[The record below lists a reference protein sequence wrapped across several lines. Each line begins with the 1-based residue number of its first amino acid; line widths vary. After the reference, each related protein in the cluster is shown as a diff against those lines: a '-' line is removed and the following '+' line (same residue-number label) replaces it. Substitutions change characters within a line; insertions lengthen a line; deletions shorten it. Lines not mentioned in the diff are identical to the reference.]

1 MTEPLITVPD
11 FEEFRDGD
19 PARLIL
25 AATQQVRSYCG
36 WHIAPVVTS
45 TVVVEGSGAALLLPT
60 LHLTGITSITRD
72 GVEVPVADVTWQP
85 NGIVKGRHFCGEY
98 EVTFTHGYAQTPEDI
113 AQLVSAVVSDGTE
126 GLRRLS
132 SLSRGPFSESYFDS
146 TASDR
151 ATLDFYRLGPR
162 P

>member
-19 PARLIL
+19 PTRLIA

-45 TVVVEGSGAALLLPT
+45 TVVVEGSGVALLLPT
-60 LHLTGITSITRD
+60 LRLTGITSIARD
-72 GVEVPVADVTWQP
+72 GAEIPVADVKWKP
-85 NGIVKGRHFCGEY
+85 NGIVTGRHFCGDY
-98 EVTFTHGYAQTPEDI
+98 EVTFTHGHEQTPEDI
-113 AQLVSAVVSDGTE
+113 AQLIAATVADGTE

-146 TASDR
+146 TDSDR